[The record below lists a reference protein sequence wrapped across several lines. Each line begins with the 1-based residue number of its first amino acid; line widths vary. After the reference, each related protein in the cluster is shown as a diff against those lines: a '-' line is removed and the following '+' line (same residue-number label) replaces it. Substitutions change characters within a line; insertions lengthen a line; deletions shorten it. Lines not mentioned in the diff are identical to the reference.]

1 MASTNHTVTP
11 VTPASA
17 PASQPARR
25 YVGRKVV
32 VMRGETVTRGV
43 IARAWVA
50 KCPLTR
56 QGLRFLTGHLTR
68 ARVVTADLT
77 VIDVRPEAAY
87 RLEFL
92 PEVSHA

>member
-11 VTPASA
+11 ASA
-17 PASQPARR
+17 PAPKPARR

-32 VMRGETVTRGV
+32 VMRGESVTRGV

-50 KCPLTR
+50 RCPLTR
-56 QGLRFLTGHLTR
+56 HGLRFLTGNLTR

-77 VIDVRPEAAY
+77 VIDVRPDTGA
-87 RLEFL
+87 RIEFL
-92 PEVSHA
+92 PEVAHA